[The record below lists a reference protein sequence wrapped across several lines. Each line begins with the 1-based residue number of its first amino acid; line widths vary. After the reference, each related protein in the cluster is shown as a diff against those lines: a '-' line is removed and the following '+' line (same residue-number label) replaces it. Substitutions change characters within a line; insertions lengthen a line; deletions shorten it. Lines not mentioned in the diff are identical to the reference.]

1 MAIFFTPTANNGTG
15 AFIDSI
21 RHPQYIVNGVGVGE
35 HVGAVEVTQA
45 QYDALMAEND
55 LGKTLIMGPGD
66 VPIAVDP
73 VDLLTTNEKWV
84 SIREQ
89 RNRLLRESDW
99 TQLPD
104 ATANTALWAT
114 YRQVLRDIPQ
124 VYVDTPDSVVWP
136 TEPE

>member
-15 AFIDSI
+15 AFIDSA
-21 RHPQYIVNGVGVGE
+21 RHPQYIVDGVGVGE

-73 VDLLTTNEKWV
+73 ADLLTSDEKLAG
-84 SIREQ
+84 IRER
-89 RNRLLRESDW
+89 RNRLLQETDW

-104 ATANTALWAT
+104 TTADTVLWSI
-114 YRQVLRDIPQ
+114 YRQVLRNIPQ
-124 VYVDTPDSVVWP
+124 VYADTPDSVIWP